1 MEEHQWMLDRLDIV
15 VASPQEARKLKAS
28 MTLLALVLVDD
39 DNPEFFSRVMDLI
52 ESLLFF
58 SLPVSLKPSPCRPA
72 KLDVI
77 NYLAPWEAINMSK
90 ELLRAIELSLPE
102 AACCSGFLDPCFCNA
117 VQNFSV
123 FRRNVVCQDWSGILA
138 FMPGLIPDSTST
150 ASIVLAPGH
159 RIPQLLELLQAFVDG
174 LGLFEVK
181 VTYLS
186 EPAIMNELSPGIVL
200 GTPDRMQEALCG
212 ASTTWKPH
220 RAVLVETNVLVS
232 TQKVHVEAICSIL
245 WSRDV
250 ILGIH
255 SLDPS
260 PGVEDIVTRFC
271 KGETSRIPRPAFTVS
286 SVKHFYAAVK
296 SASDKLSK
304 LGEVWKLFRI
314 RSDTVTVYC
323 NSVSQVELVASGMER
338 ADFKVAATHTG
349 MPQHCIEETNRAFRQ
364 RGLLLITNI
373 IYSGRQHVIN
383 FDMPESADGYLA
395 RAGVHRILWTRK
407 VVSICSELEVCLM
420 HEFERSLGF
429 EVDLLVAKDHR
440 LNGKKPPRRKRA
452 SLAQECHTQLLG
464 DGMTI
469 GKSKNFA
476 LSSWLEHLKA
486 EGGESTQEARQLLG
500 RPRVETLVVEN
511 APRRLVDRREGLH
524 VREIKDT
531 PSDLASQ
538 DPTLAEFRCR
548 RRPDPECGG
557 GVQ

>member
-1 MEEHQWMLDRLDIV
+1 MEGPVCFLELLVPSSIPFLLHSVLSRRQAPIQSQREPDAFSLEDFLFGYHGIILNCSVIPGNLSKHSIWDNICSIYRGIERCKEFKDAPPPVKSVRLLELLLRLVRPRSNVFDNMLV
-15 VASPQEARKLKAS
+15 VTAPANVKHFVE
-28 MTLLALVLVDD
+28 
-39 DNPEFFSRVMDLI
+39 VMDLV

-72 KLDVI
+72 KVDVI

-123 FRRNVVCQDWSGILA
+123 FRRNVVCQDWSGIVA
-138 FMPGLIPDSTST
+138 FMPGLIHDSTST

-200 GTPDRMQEALCG
+200 GTPDRMHEALCE

-250 ILGIH
+250 TLGIH

-296 SASDKLSK
+296 SASDKLAK

-323 NSVSQVELVASGMER
+323 NSVSQVELVASGMEN
-338 ADFKVAATHTG
+338 AGFIVAATHTG
-349 MPQHCIEETNRAFRQ
+349 MPQHCIEETNRAFCQ

-383 FDMPESADGYLA
+383 FDMPESADRYLA

-407 VVSICSELEVCLM
+407 VVSICSELEVCLL

-429 EVDLLVAKDHR
+429 KADLLVARDHR
-440 LNGKKPPRRKRA
+440 LNGKKPPRRK
-452 SLAQECHTQLLG
+452 
-464 DGMTI
+464 
-469 GKSKNFA
+469 N
-476 LSSWLEHLKA
+476 
-486 EGGESTQEARQLLG
+486 
-500 RPRVETLVVEN
+500 
-511 APRRLVDRREGLH
+511 
-524 VREIKDT
+524 
-531 PSDLASQ
+531 
-538 DPTLAEFRCR
+538 
-548 RRPDPECGG
+548 
-557 GVQ
+557 

>member
-1 MEEHQWMLDRLDIV
+1 
-15 VASPQEARKLKAS
+15 
-28 MTLLALVLVDD
+28 
-39 DNPEFFSRVMDLI
+39 
-52 ESLLFF
+52 
-58 SLPVSLKPSPCRPA
+58 
-72 KLDVI
+72 
-77 NYLAPWEAINMSK
+77 MSK

-159 RIPQLLELLQAFVDG
+159 RIPQLLELLQAFVDV

-186 EPAIMNELSPGIVL
+186 EPAIMNELSPGIVI

-220 RAVLVETNVLVS
+220 RAVLVETDVILS
-232 TQKVHVEAICSIL
+232 THKVHVEAICSIL

-255 SLDPS
+255 SLNPS
-260 PGVEDIVTRFC
+260 PDVEDIVTRFC
-271 KGETSRIPRPAFTVS
+271 KGETARIPRPGITLS

-296 SASDKLSK
+296 SASDKLAK

-323 NSVSQVELVASGMER
+323 NSVSQVELVASGMES
-338 ADFKVAATHTG
+338 AGFEVAATHTG
-349 MPQHCIEETNRAFRQ
+349 MPQHCIEETNRAFCQ

-383 FDMPESADGYLA
+383 FDMPESADRYLA

-407 VVSICSELEVCLM
+407 VVSICSELEVCLL

-429 EVDLLVAKDHR
+429 EADLLVARDHR
-440 LNGKKPPRRKRA
+440 LNGKKPPQRKR
-452 SLAQECHTQLLG
+452 
-464 DGMTI
+464 
-469 GKSKNFA
+469 
-476 LSSWLEHLKA
+476 
-486 EGGESTQEARQLLG
+486 
-500 RPRVETLVVEN
+500 
-511 APRRLVDRREGLH
+511 
-524 VREIKDT
+524 
-531 PSDLASQ
+531 
-538 DPTLAEFRCR
+538 
-548 RRPDPECGG
+548 
-557 GVQ
+557 